1 MDVLF
6 HFPSRSQNTCNRTYG
21 KTRNTHKDLTDYD
34 KIIRAPARN
43 KTALLQDVSYPPR
56 LLNGNFAGKQQWT
69 DRCLLAS
76 QSQNISCNTL
86 LDGWQIALLR
96 MNTPSISMVTYPGEH
111 FAWRHSKRVNI
122 KLKPGR
128 LSNLVSYWFI
138 NTTQTIL
145 PSVGSCW
152 NSIKFAT
159 GNCCHLT
166 ALSRSSKIE
175 TLISVSHISHIFLTF
190 IRCGIPIVILVLSL
204 SK

>member
-1 MDVLF
+1 MIWETTTRSSQHRPVIK
-6 HFPSRSQNTCNRTYG
+6 PQSSRTSAT
-21 KTRNTHKDLTDYD
+21 LLDY
-34 KIIRAPARN
+34 
-43 KTALLQDVSYPPR
+43 S
-56 LLNGNFAGKQQWT
+56 NGNFAGKQHWT

-166 ALSRSSKIE
+166 VLCRSSKIE
-175 TLISVSHISHIFLTF
+175 TLSSVSNISQFFRTF
-190 IRCGIPIVILVLSL
+190 IRCGITDRKPCSF
-204 SK
+204 S